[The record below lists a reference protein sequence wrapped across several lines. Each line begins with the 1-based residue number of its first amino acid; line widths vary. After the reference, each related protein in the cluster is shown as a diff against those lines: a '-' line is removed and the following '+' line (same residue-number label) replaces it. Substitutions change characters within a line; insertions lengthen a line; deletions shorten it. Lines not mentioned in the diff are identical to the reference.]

1 VALNREE
8 LLEAEMQDAPQVG
21 WDIDVQLPWPH
32 RLFVLYVFVVVA
44 ISAVKS
50 ASVLRQLLPFTGSS
64 LRTQK
69 SDNDFLRAWEKCSN
83 RIQSMKRI
91 VVITL
96 LLSLLTPA
104 YLLRN
109 DLAIFA
115 KEKVFGPGAFLST
128 MSEVLTVFALGIL
141 ACTVIYAACAFLEG
155 ALVRRVESWRYSR
168 GANEV
173 GHQAVPDLGC
183 CCNIPISNNVGGVKH
198 DLSTREHALREERHF
213 VS

>member
-1 VALNREE
+1 
-8 LLEAEMQDAPQVG
+8 MQDAPQVG

-64 LRTQK
+64 LRAPK

-168 GANEV
+168 GAKE
-173 GHQAVPDLGC
+173 GRSP
-183 CCNIPISNNVGGVKH
+183 GGSGPG
-198 DLSTREHALREERHF
+198 LLL
-213 VS
+213 